1 MKNLVY
7 SREAELRKIVGI
19 YNLNDSNP
27 YFLLDEKLF
36 EFIYE
41 HSKKPYY
48 HNWEHI
54 LFVVIESTKNP
65 LFNLLSHKD
74 KLELIIAALFHD
86 AGHFGNKEVRDIE
99 NINKAITLLK
109 EYYNKEDADNKL
121 KSIIEIIQS
130 TENSYKI
137 YPINSTS
144 KKIIHDSDL
153 LCTSYEDR
161 LYFMKNLSLELKIEV
176 NIKIVKEFLRN
187 QTFYTKRGQDK
198 QKELL
203 EEVD

>member
-7 SREAELRKIVGI
+7 NRESELKKIVRI

-27 YFLLDEKLF
+27 YFSLDEKLF

-41 HSKKPYY
+41 HSKS
-48 HNWEHI
+48 NWEHI
-54 LFVVIESTKNP
+54 LFIVIESTKNP

-74 KLELIIAALFHD
+74 KLELVIATLFHD
-86 AGHFGNKEVRDIE
+86 IGHSGNKEVRNIE

-121 KSIIEIIQS
+121 KSIIELIQS

-137 YPINSTS
+137 YPINSSS
-144 KKIIHDSDL
+144 KKILHDSGL
-153 LCTSYEDR
+153 HCTSYEV
-161 LYFMKNLSLELKIEV
+161 F
-176 NIKIVKEFLRN
+176 RN
-187 QTFYTKRGQDK
+187 KAETRIRKRS
-198 QKELL
+198 
-203 EEVD
+203 